1 VRRLL
6 LIGLGC
12 GLVLAADAAQVRIPA
27 LAGGKASIQ
36 LVDAADRKTPVL
48 GFVGPEW
55 ATTYSGLLLD
65 TAKTVELT
73 ATADIATAGAST
85 CYKVTVAASGGR
97 GYDACVTVPPGSATH
112 DLRTLAGAAVV
123 PPASLLAGS
132 LLPSTAGAAPGWGL
146 VLADDLSVAWG
157 ALVAGGG
164 GGGGGT
170 WGSITGTLAA
180 QLDLATALAG
190 LAPLSHTQAATTITG
205 LAPVATGGAYADLTG
220 RPTLGTAAA
229 SAATDFA
236 TAAQGALA
244 ASASQPGHTQAAT
257 TITGLAPVAT
267 SGAYADL
274 TGRPTL
280 GTAAASAATDFATA
294 AQGALAAS
302 ASQPGHTQAATT
314 ITGLAPVATSGAY
327 VSLAGRPTLGTAAA
341 YAASDFA
348 TAAQGALAASASQPW
363 HSHAPTSIL
372 GLAPVAT
379 SGAYAD
385 LTGRPTLGTAAASAT
400 TDFATAAQ
408 GALAASASQPGH
420 TQAWGTLTATP
431 TTRAGYGITDA
442 APLWMSV
449 STATGVGSATVDLS
463 TTVEVYQMALT
474 ASGVLTIVQPTSG
487 YRTVRLDVTSDTGAR
502 SWLISSIIAPSWA
515 RGIADDMTPPTG
527 TGVVRSYWITG
538 TPTTLSMSA
547 LTSWVPQ

>member
-1 VRRLL
+1 MRRLL

-244 ASASQPGHTQAAT
+244 ASASQPGHTQA
-257 TITGLAPVAT
+257 
-267 SGAYADL
+267 
-274 TGRPTL
+274 
-280 GTAAASAATDFATA
+280 
-294 AQGALAAS
+294 
-302 ASQPGHTQAATT
+302 
-314 ITGLAPVATSGAY
+314 
-327 VSLAGRPTLGTAAA
+327 
-341 YAASDFA
+341 
-348 TAAQGALAASASQPW
+348 
-363 HSHAPTSIL
+363 
-372 GLAPVAT
+372 
-379 SGAYAD
+379 
-385 LTGRPTLGTAAASAT
+385 
-400 TDFATAAQ
+400 
-408 GALAASASQPGH
+408 
-420 TQAWGTLTATP
+420 WGTLTATP

>member
-190 LAPLSHTQAATTITG
+190 LAPLS
-205 LAPVATGGAYADLTG
+205 
-220 RPTLGTAAA
+220 
-229 SAATDFA
+229 
-236 TAAQGALA
+236 
-244 ASASQPGHTQAAT
+244 HTQAAT